1 MLENIMAFGL
11 SIWTLCTLIF
21 WGCCIMATITKDI
34 EVLEYIHVNNTCKL
48 ILGLLFPY
56 IYVVVIMLYWVYKF
70 FRNVFT
76 IKWS

>member
-11 SIWTLCTLIF
+11 SIWTLCILLF
-21 WGCCIMATITKDI
+21 WGCCIVATINKDVEFLKI
-34 EVLEYIHVNNTCKL
+34 IHVNNTCKL

-56 IYVVVIMLYWVYKF
+56 IYVVVRMLYWVYKF

>member
-1 MLENIMAFGL
+1 
-11 SIWTLCTLIF
+11 
-21 WGCCIMATITKDI
+21 MATINKDI
-34 EVLEYIHVNNTCKL
+34 EFLKIIHVNNTCKL
-48 ILGLLFPY
+48 ILALLFPY